1 MIDRVKFDEIK
12 TKFGAF
18 VSWALW
24 NNEDESDIN
33 IIEHNLPLL
42 NVNWILIGL
51 NISKPVRV
59 WGNFRGGK
67 HDRKLKIAF
76 NNSFVRGSYM
86 TDLIKKVEKSSTEIE
101 KELRCGELDIS
112 KHVKFFTE
120 ELELLCVNDKTKF
133 IVFGNVARNIYDEYY
148 ERNFPENKVYYL
160 NHYSSR
166 NTTDKKW
173 VEKVWERLNIK
184 LNFDDE
190 KAKYTK

>member
-1 MIDRVKFDEIK
+1 MIDRVKFDKIK
-12 TKFGAF
+12 AKFGEF

-86 TDLIKKVEKSSTEIE
+86 TDLIKKVEKSSTAIK
-101 KELRCGELDIS
+101 KELKCDELDIS
-112 KHVKFFTE
+112 KHVKSFTE
-120 ELELLCVNDKTKF
+120 ELNTIGVNDKTKF
-133 IVFGNVARNIYDEYY
+133 IIFGNVARNIYDEYY

-166 NTTDKKW
+166 STDKQW